1 MTTIKTAISIQK
13 SLFEQVDRLAKEL
26 NVPRSRVF
34 VMAVEDFIKHYQ
46 NQQMLDKINQVYDEL
61 PEYEGQILTDK
72 MRKNQRR
79 MVDGEW

>member
-61 PEYEGQILTDK
+61 PAYEGQILADK